1 MIKLMHA
8 SDLHGRYEML
18 EQAEGQ
24 EFDAWCITGDFF
36 PNKARSMM
44 GGISPPDEARYQ
56 GQWFGHKERSILRR
70 LGNKPV
76 ITVDGNHDF
85 VSLGAL
91 LHRARP
97 GMVHRITPAGWD
109 FMGVRFAGFP
119 NIPYIGGH
127 WNHESG
133 KDVLS
138 ALCYDVFE
146 EGDPEVL
153 VTHCPPHGI
162 LDEVEGYG
170 CTALTSNLAMRTHR
184 VRAHLFGHC
193 HLDGG
198 KSMEKLFG
206 DQKINFHN
214 GAEHVKLVVV

>member
-18 EQAEGQ
+18 DQAEGQ

-36 PNKARSMM
+36 PNKGRSMY
-44 GGISPPDEARYQ
+44 GISPADEARHQ
-56 GQWFGHKERSILRR
+56 AKWFEHKEHSILRR

-91 LHRARP
+91 LQRARP
-97 GMVHRITPAGWD
+97 GQIHRITPQGLD

-119 NIPYIGGH
+119 NIPFIGGH

-162 LDEVEGYG
+162 LDEIEGYG
-170 CTALTSNLAMRTHR
+170 CTALTSNLTMRTHR

-198 KSMEKLFG
+198 KSMEKVG
-206 DQKINFHN
+206 IMFHN
-214 GAEHVKLVVV
+214 GAEHVRLIEV

>member
-1 MIKLMHA
+1 MIKLMHV
-8 SDLHGRYEML
+8 SDMHGRYTML

-36 PNKARSMM
+36 PNKGRGMS
-44 GGISPPDEARYQ
+44 GINAAEEAKHQ
-56 GQWFGHKERSILRR
+56 IAWFGHKEGSIFRR

-85 VSLGAL
+85 VSLGSL
-91 LHRARP
+91 LQRARP
-97 GMVHRITPAGWD
+97 GMVHRITPAGLD
-109 FMGVRFAGFP
+109 FMDARFAGFP
-119 NIPYIGGH
+119 NVPFIRGH

-138 ALCYDVFE
+138 ALCYDTFE

-153 VTHCPPHGI
+153 VTHCPPYGI

-170 CTALTSNLAMRTHR
+170 CTALTNNLTQRSHR

-193 HLDGG
+193 HVDGG
-198 KSMEKLFG
+198 KEVEKMGIKFY
-206 DQKINFHN
+206 N